1 MPVSRCGESPKV
13 GFVWS
18 IFTTMQVRAWIA
30 ACRVLIPFQSLAQ
43 QGQKAWY
50 SWVWKSKKKMEH
62 HASLPRFSFRG
73 LLSFVFSAETILFG
87 LLSLQVLDLA
97 ETGNRCGK
105 LRLLL
110 LMSRGMFEWTFI
122 SLLHMCLSVSSFRQR
137 ETQGHVGKRNVKS
150 VHRVNVLQERQRS
163 TFEAVK
169 P

>member
-1 MPVSRCGESPKV
+1 MALFEAYSRLCKFERESPPV
-13 GFVWS
+13 GFL
-18 IFTTMQVRAWIA
+18 FHFK
-30 ACRVLIPFQSLAQ
+30 VLR
-43 QGQKAWY
+43 
-50 SWVWKSKKKMEH
+50 SKDKRRDIRGFENPKKMEH